1 MFFKNSQ
8 RNLTLSLDKEAW
20 DNVRDMLKTPKGQQ
34 NVKYNTYIDPISGN
48 EITFL
53 HLACRKRAPLDV
65 IKSICALKPSL
76 IQTPSETGADL
87 PLHYAAAS
95 GLFAT
100 IDLLLHYFPLGVA
113 TRCDRKGAF
122 GNTATPLHVAI
133 SNNASADV
141 ILRLIRDA
149 PTGTMSLR
157 DANGKTA
164 HALALPA
171 YQGTRDDDR
180 AIVLHILQPKTRTT
194 TLSVSMICGIAS
206 AAIGWRVLSTY
217 SRTTMVN
224 TLEQFSSMTYTV
236 LSVASVVMWCLGYL
250 TMTRVPGTETASEGK
265 FVSQELSSYSI
276 GDRRAQRRYS
286 DSSSSTSRTSSL
298 SYSSQAAS

>member
-34 NVKYNTYIDPISGN
+34 NVKYNTYIDPVSGN
-48 EITFL
+48 EISFL

-65 IKSICALKPSL
+65 IKSICVLRPSL

-95 GLFAT
+95 GLLPT

-113 TRCDRKGAF
+113 MRCDRKGAF
-122 GNTATPLHVAI
+122 GNTVTPLHVAI
-133 SNNASADV
+133 SHNASPDI

-149 PTGTMSLR
+149 PPGIMSLR
-157 DANGKTA
+157 DANGNTA
-164 HALALPA
+164 HALALPF
-171 YQGTRDDDR
+171 YQGTRDQDR
-180 AIVLHILQPKTRTT
+180 AIVLHVLKPKKRTSA
-194 TLSVSMICGIAS
+194 LSVSMICGMAS
-206 AAIGWRVLSTY
+206 ATIGWRVRSTY
-217 SRTTMVN
+217 SPTTALYTTFDVP
-224 TLEQFSSMTYTV
+224 SMFYTV
-236 LSVASVVMWCLGYL
+236 LFVVFVVLCPLRYL
-250 TMTRVPGTETASEGK
+250 IMTRVPGTDAVSEGK
-265 FVSQELSSYSI
+265 FVSQELSSYSL
-276 GDRRAQRRYS
+276 GDRRAQRRFS

-298 SYSSQAAS
+298 SYSSQAA